1 MNEFPRT
8 TVGGVSLPRMLMGTN
23 WMLGW
28 SHTSASADEMIR
40 RRYQSVEAFKPV
52 LEAYLR
58 HRVDAIMAPFDGPS
72 QHLLEAIRDTEQ
84 KLGRHIILIDTPTI
98 NVDDNPQARQEA
110 QAKIQESARR
120 GATFCLLH
128 HSCAEQ
134 LVDKNKGVI
143 RRLDD
148 FTKMIRDA
156 GMITG
161 LSAHMPELIVYSDQ
175 NGYDVETYIQIF
187 NCMGFLMQVEIET
200 VASIIHHAKKP
211 VMTIKSMAA
220 GRCTPYVGLTFSWNA
235 IRPQDMVTL
244 GAFSP
249 QEVEEDVEI
258 SLAAIEHRFPDLE
271 KRSSTNQNQAAY
283 GSEAQL
289 DKGRSF
295 GSSLFSFLLLLG
307 AIPSALG
314 IGFVHHVA
322 DARQQHDGALD
333 LVGAAHVHPAA
344 LLLNQVGGQQG
355 LHVVVRL
362 AGGAKPARIHQ
373 LGHRLGPP

>member
-58 HRVDAIMAPFDGPS
+58 HGVDAIMAPFDGPS

-84 KLGRHIILIDTPTI
+84 KLGRPITLIDTPTI

-148 FTKMIRDA
+148 YTKMIRDA
-156 GMITG
+156 GMIPG

-187 NCMGFLMQVEIET
+187 NCMGFLMQVEIEM

-249 QEVEEDVEI
+249 RRWRRTW
-258 SLAAIEHRFPDLE
+258 RFPW
-271 KRSSTNQNQAAY
+271 RPSSTASPTWRSAPAPTRTMQPLA
-283 GSEAQL
+283 EKL
-289 DKGRSF
+289 DRQREE
-295 GSSLFSFLLLLG
+295 LWLLPFLVFT
-307 AIPSALG
+307 P
-314 IGFVHHVA
+314 
-322 DARQQHDGALD
+322 
-333 LVGAAHVHPAA
+333 P
-344 LLLNQVGGQQG
+344 GGYPKRPG
-355 LHVVVRL
+355 YRF
-362 AGGAKPARIHQ
+362 R
-373 LGHRLGPP
+373 PPCR

>member
-8 TVGGVSLPRMLMGTN
+8 TVGGVSLSRMLIGTN
-23 WMLGW
+23 WLLGW
-28 SHTSASADEMIR
+28 RHTSASADEMIR
-40 RRYQSVEAFKPV
+40 RRYDSAEAFKPV

-58 HRVDAIMAPFDGPS
+58 HGVDTIMAPFGASP
-72 QHLLEAIRDTEQ
+72 QLVEAIRDTEQ
-84 KLGRHIILIDTPTI
+84 KLGRGIILVDTPTL

-110 QAKIQESARR
+110 EQTVKESAKR
-120 GATFCLLH
+120 GAKFCLLH

-148 FTKMIRDA
+148 YTKMIRDA
-156 GMITG
+156 GMIPG
-161 LSAHMPELIVYSDQ
+161 LSAHMPELIVYSDA

-200 VASIIHHAKKP
+200 VASIIQNAKKP

-220 GRCTPYVGLTFSWNA
+220 GRCSPYVGLTFSWNA
-235 IRPQDMVTL
+235 IRERDMVTV

-271 KRSSTNQNQAAY
+271 KRSSPNQNQAA
-283 GSEAQL
+283 
-289 DKGRSF
+289 F
-295 GSSLFSFLLLLG
+295 G
-307 AIPSALG
+307 
-314 IGFVHHVA
+314 
-322 DARQQHDGALD
+322 
-333 LVGAAHVHPAA
+333 
-344 LLLNQVGGQQG
+344 
-355 LHVVVRL
+355 
-362 AGGAKPARIHQ
+362 
-373 LGHRLGPP
+373 

>member
-8 TVGGVSLPRMLMGTN
+8 TVGGVSLSRMLIGTN
-23 WMLGW
+23 WLLGW

-40 RRYQSVEAFKPV
+40 RRYDSAEAFKPV

-58 HRVDAIMAPFDGPS
+58 HGVDTIMAPFGASP
-72 QHLLEAIRDTEQ
+72 QLVEAIRDTEQ
-84 KLGRHIILIDTPTI
+84 KMGRGIILVDTPTL

-110 QAKIQESARR
+110 EQTVKESAKR
-120 GATFCLLH
+120 GAKFCLLH

-148 FTKMIRDA
+148 YTKMIRDA
-156 GMITG
+156 GMIPG
-161 LSAHMPELIVYSDQ
+161 LSAHMPELIVYSDA

-200 VASIIHHAKKP
+200 VASIIQNAKKP

-220 GRCTPYVGLTFSWNA
+220 GRCSPYVGLTFSWNV
-235 IRPQDMVTL
+235 IRERDMVTV
-244 GAFSP
+244 GAFCP

-271 KRSSTNQNQAAY
+271 KRSSPNQDQAA
-283 GSEAQL
+283 
-289 DKGRSF
+289 F
-295 GSSLFSFLLLLG
+295 G
-307 AIPSALG
+307 
-314 IGFVHHVA
+314 
-322 DARQQHDGALD
+322 
-333 LVGAAHVHPAA
+333 
-344 LLLNQVGGQQG
+344 
-355 LHVVVRL
+355 
-362 AGGAKPARIHQ
+362 
-373 LGHRLGPP
+373 

>member
-8 TVGGVSLPRMLMGTN
+8 TVGGVSLSRMLIGTN
-23 WMLGW
+23 WLLGW

-40 RRYQSVEAFKPV
+40 RRYDSAEAFKPV

-58 HRVDAIMAPFDGPS
+58 HGVDTIMAPFGASP
-72 QHLLEAIRDTEQ
+72 QLVEAIRDTEQ
-84 KLGRHIILIDTPTI
+84 KLGRGIILVDTSTL

-110 QAKIQESARR
+110 EQTVKESAKR
-120 GATFCLLH
+120 GAKFCLLH

-148 FTKMIRDA
+148 YTKMIRDA
-156 GMITG
+156 GMIPG
-161 LSAHMPELIVYSDQ
+161 LSAHMPELIVYSDA

-200 VASIIHHAKKP
+200 VASIIQNAKKP

-220 GRCTPYVGLTFSWNA
+220 GRCSPYVGLTFSWNA
-235 IRPQDMVTL
+235 IRERDMVTV

-271 KRSSTNQNQAAY
+271 KRSSPNQDQAA
-283 GSEAQL
+283 
-289 DKGRSF
+289 F
-295 GSSLFSFLLLLG
+295 G
-307 AIPSALG
+307 
-314 IGFVHHVA
+314 
-322 DARQQHDGALD
+322 
-333 LVGAAHVHPAA
+333 
-344 LLLNQVGGQQG
+344 
-355 LHVVVRL
+355 
-362 AGGAKPARIHQ
+362 
-373 LGHRLGPP
+373 

>member
-8 TVGGVSLPRMLMGTN
+8 TVGGISLSRMLIGTN
-23 WMLGW
+23 WLLGW

-40 RRYQSVEAFKPV
+40 RRYDSAEAFKPV

-58 HRVDAIMAPFDGPS
+58 HGVDTIMAPFGASP
-72 QHLLEAIRDTEQ
+72 QLVEAIRDTEQ
-84 KLGRHIILIDTPTI
+84 KLGRGIILVDTSTL

-110 QAKIQESARR
+110 EQTVKESAKR
-120 GATFCLLH
+120 GAKFCLLH

-148 FTKMIRDA
+148 YTKMIRDA
-156 GMITG
+156 GMIPG
-161 LSAHMPELIVYSDQ
+161 LSAHMPELIVYSDA

-200 VASIIHHAKKP
+200 VASIIQNAKKP

-220 GRCTPYVGLTFSWNA
+220 GRCSPYVGLTFSWNA
-235 IRPQDMVTL
+235 IRERDMVTV

-271 KRSSTNQNQAAY
+271 KRSSPNQDQAA
-283 GSEAQL
+283 
-289 DKGRSF
+289 F
-295 GSSLFSFLLLLG
+295 G
-307 AIPSALG
+307 
-314 IGFVHHVA
+314 
-322 DARQQHDGALD
+322 
-333 LVGAAHVHPAA
+333 
-344 LLLNQVGGQQG
+344 
-355 LHVVVRL
+355 
-362 AGGAKPARIHQ
+362 
-373 LGHRLGPP
+373 